1 MRFVMSLHID
11 RGDTIMDENNN
22 IRDEA
27 LFKAIDKGKKKK
39 RLKRIITVLIIIA
52 VVAVGLIIAVNRL
65 QAKVRDAVS
74 TQDDKI
80 LTWAVTKGS
89 VSTTVSGEGALSDVD
104 AEDITIPD
112 SVEVDEILVDP
123 NTPVSKGDV
132 LATVDMDTV
141 TAALADVQEQIA
153 EKDKDLAKASS
164 ETAATIVKAGVS
176 GRVKIIYAQPGD
188 DIAACMV
195 EHGALAVISQDKY
208 MCVTIPAGSLAVGDS
223 LKVIR
228 ENGSELSGKVEST
241 ALGNAVIIVPDK
253 DAMPG
258 EHATVLGKDG
268 EELGKADLE
277 IHNPIKVTGHTG
289 VISAVQAKL
298 NQQAGTNTVLFRIKD
313 ASAASK
319 YSAIL
324 KERRDLE
331 ETLAALLT
339 IYRDG
344 AIRAPFDGTVLTIED
359 KDGED
364 SASQSSAQDNTQ
376 SMSMFAMGM
385 GDLSAFGQGAAAT
398 SNTSSSS
405 SASSTDG
412 DEKKILTMS
421 RDEQMSVKFSVDEA
435 DILALEVGQEAV
447 ITIDSIGVE
456 EYRGVL
462 TEIDRTA
469 SSKSGVTS
477 YSATVTFD
485 KGDFMLSG
493 MTAKV
498 IITISDTGDVLI
510 VPTDAVNKTSASA
523 YVYTGSDP
531 ATGQLLNPVTVSC
544 GVSNKDYTEIRSG
557 LSEGDIVYYT
567 KANTNFWDMYGFGG
581 SGSSSGFGY

>member
-1 MRFVMSLHID
+1 
-11 RGDTIMDENNN
+11 MDENKN
-22 IRDEA
+22 RDEA
-27 LFKAIDKGKKKK
+27 LFKALDKGKKKK
-39 RLKRIITVLIIIA
+39 RIKRIITVLIIVAVIA
-52 VVAVGLIIAVNRL
+52 VALIIAVNRL

-74 TQDDKI
+74 AQTDKV
-80 LTWAVTKGS
+80 LTWAVTTGS
-89 VSTTVSGEGALSDVD
+89 VSTTVSGEGAISDVD
-104 AEDITIPD
+104 TEDITIPD
-112 SVEVDEILVDP
+112 SVELDEILVDP

-132 LATVDMDTV
+132 LATVDMNTV
-141 TAALADVQEQIA
+141 TAALADVQDQIS

-164 ETAATIVKAGVS
+164 ETAATIIKAGVS

-208 MCVTIPAGSLAVGDS
+208 MCVSIPAGELSVGDS

-228 ENGSELSGKVEST
+228 ENGSELSGRVEST
-241 ALGNAVIIVPDK
+241 ALGNAVILVPDK

-258 EHATVLGKDG
+258 EHVTVLDKDDV
-268 EELGKADLE
+268 ELGKADLE

-313 ASAASK
+313 ASTASK
-319 YSAIL
+319 YSSIL

-331 ETLAALLT
+331 DTLAALLT

-344 AIRAPFDGTVLTIED
+344 AVRAPFDGTVLTIED
-359 KDGED
+359 GDESD
-364 SASQSSAQDNTQ
+364 SSAQTSSQDT
-376 SMSMFAMGM
+376 SSTMGMFAMGM
-385 GDLSAFGQGAAAT
+385 GDFSAFGQGTAPAA
-398 SNTSSSS
+398 S
-405 SASSTDG
+405 SASSPSDSSS
-412 DEKKILTMS
+412 DSNEKKILTMS
-421 RDEQMSVKFSVDEA
+421 RDEQMSVKFPVDES

-447 ITIDSIGVE
+447 VTIDSIGVG
-456 EYRGVL
+456 EYGGVL

-485 KGDFMLSG
+485 KGEFMLSG

-523 YVYTGSDP
+523 YVYTASDP
-531 ATGQLLNPVTVSC
+531 VTGQLLNPVTVSC
-544 GVSNKDYTEIRSG
+544 GVSNDDYTEIRSG
-557 LSEGDIVYYT
+557 LSAGDIIYYT
-567 KANTNFWDMYGFGG
+567 KANNNFWDMYGFGG

>member
-1 MRFVMSLHID
+1 
-11 RGDTIMDENNN
+11 MDENRN
-22 IRDEA
+22 RDEA
-27 LFKAIDKGKKKK
+27 LFKALDKGKKKK
-39 RLKRIITVLIIIA
+39 RLKRLITILIIVAVIA
-52 VVAVGLIIAVNRL
+52 VALIIAVNRL

-74 TQDDKI
+74 SQADTV
-80 LTWAVTKGS
+80 LTWAVTTGS
-89 VSTTVSGEGALSDVD
+89 VSTTVSGSGSISDVD
-104 AEDITIPD
+104 TEDITVPD
-112 SVEVDEILVDP
+112 GVEIEEILVDP

-141 TAALADVQEQIA
+141 TAALADVQEQLA
-153 EKDKDLAKASS
+153 EKDEDLAKASS
-164 ETAATIVKAGVS
+164 ETAATIIKAGIS

-208 MCVTIPAGSLAVGDS
+208 MCVSIPAGELSVGDS
-223 LKVIR
+223 VKVLR

-241 ALGNAVIIVPDK
+241 ARGTAVILVPDK

-258 EHATVLGKDG
+258 EHATVVGKDG

-289 VISAVQAKL
+289 VIQSVQAKV

-313 ASAASK
+313 ASTASK

-331 ETLAALLT
+331 DTLTALLT

-344 AIRAPFDGTVLTIED
+344 AVRAPFDGTVLSIED
-359 KDGED
+359 DD
-364 SASQSSAQDNTQ
+364 SSDTTSQTSTQTSSQ
-376 SMSMFAMGM
+376 SMSMFALGM
-385 GDLSAFGQGAAAT
+385 GDYSSLTQETTA
-398 SNTSSSS
+398 SSS
-405 SASSTDG
+405 SADSSATDS
-412 DEKKILTMS
+412 DEKKVLTLS
-421 RDEQMSVKFSVDEA
+421 RDQEMCVKFSVDES
-435 DILALEVGQEAV
+435 DILALEVGQQAV
-447 ITIDSIGVE
+447 VTIDSIGVG
-456 EYRGVL
+456 EYSGIL

-469 SSKSGVTS
+469 SSKSGVTT

-485 KGDFMLSG
+485 KAEFMLSG
-493 MTAKV
+493 MTADV
-498 IITISDTGDVLI
+498 VITISDTGDVLI

-523 YVYTGSDP
+523 YVYTASDP

-544 GVSNKDYTEIRSG
+544 GVSNDDYTEIRSG
-557 LSEGDIVYYT
+557 LSEGDIIYYT
-567 KANTNFWDMYGFGG
+567 KTENNFWDMYSFG
-581 SGSSSGFGY
+581 GSSSGFGY